1 MHRGEVTQ
9 APQASWMQWKP
20 GLQEK
25 TPVKMFI
32 TAINPLPVRSKRK
45 PSSCWDDGRRAM
57 NEKPTVV
64 LSS

>member
-20 GLQEK
+20 ALQEE
-25 TPVKMFI
+25 TPVKMFM
-32 TAINPLPVRSKRK
+32 TAVGPLPVRSTRK

-57 NEKPTVV
+57 NAKLTVV